1 MADIGH
7 RQSFIADMP
16 LGSSHSSAVSRN
28 DRSFSPVF
36 ADERGVQLRRDE

>member
-28 DRSFSPVF
+28 DRSFSLFLPMSV
-36 ADERGVQLRRDE
+36 GSS